1 MLATQLGDLLAAVS
15 VGQKHAICCTCVSG
29 KYVHTCMPPSLQCGC
44 AASANPH
51 GAQVGVAV
59 MRKMALQG
67 RSQEQAAEDFAT
79 ALFNQW
85 GPGLAACRNGAILL
99 LSIEDRQVTTLPGAL
114 ASCGAC

>member
-1 MLATQLGDLLAAVS
+1 MLYLCLWQAQSHSHATQSAMWLCCSADP
-15 VGQKHAICCTCVSG
+15 HA
-29 KYVHTCMPPSLQCGC
+29 
-44 AASANPH
+44 
-51 GAQVGVAV
+51 AQVGAAV